1 MASEHPEQDGRDPQD
16 DDRDQQLETL
26 RQYMVRPDTRWEP
39 PAQLGVLGEQLGLD
53 LGAPP
58 RRRPTLPWLLVT
70 GLLVVAALAGGLVVG
85 AVVWSDDRPAPA
97 AAPATS
103 RPAPGRDAGA
113 AAPAIVAT
121 PACKTAVDRANAMLA
136 SAVKLRE
143 ALAEQDRVLNDPA
156 TRGLPVDQV
165 LARLAASQQVGS
177 SESARFDQA
186 LDAYRQ
192 VVDRCDLRAG

>member
-1 MASEHPEQDGRDPQD
+1 
-16 DDRDQQLETL
+16 
-26 RQYMVRPDTRWEP
+26 MVRPDTRWEP

-85 AVVWSDDRPAPA
+85 AVVWSNDRPAPEA
-97 AAPATS
+97 ATATS
-103 RPAPGRDAGA
+103 RPTSGRDAGGA
-113 AAPAIVAT
+113 SPAIVAT